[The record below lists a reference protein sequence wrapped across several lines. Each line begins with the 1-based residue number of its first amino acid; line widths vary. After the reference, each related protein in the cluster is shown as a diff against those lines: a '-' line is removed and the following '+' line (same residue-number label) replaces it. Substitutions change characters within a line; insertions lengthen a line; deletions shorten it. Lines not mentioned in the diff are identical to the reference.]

1 MDMNCQTFREQL
13 DVALDERRAV
23 SNQADS
29 ADAGGADVISHAESC
44 ADCRLLYEEHVLIE
58 AALAAWMPL
67 RTAFDLTDRVIE
79 AAREEGLISSNGTSV
94 AAEVVSDGV
103 RTGLL
108 GSEHSPYVLT
118 AAGPSDDSS
127 SFFHRRS
134 TIWAAVASAALIFT
148 ASTVFFYIRIE
159 QVAQDD
165 QQPQQLFPDQQPE
178 PLDESQDQV
187 ADISHLVADAQSA
200 WQGITSRVS
209 HQASG
214 LKVFVPD
221 LKNELGISG
230 VAESLD
236 MDPDASDPDGDP
248 ESPDSSEPSAVEKAF
263 DFLFDDAESVGIRT
277 I

>member
-1 MDMNCQTFREQL
+1 MNCQTFREQL
-13 DVALDERRAV
+13 DVALDERCAV

-29 ADAGGADVISHAESC
+29 ADAGGADVIAHAESC

-94 AAEVVSDGV
+94 AAEVAGASLHTSLLNSDHLPV
-103 RTGLL
+103 VDQ
-108 GSEHSPYVLT
+108 VLSS
-118 AAGPSDDSS
+118 AAPA
-127 SFFHRRS
+127 RRS
-134 TIWAAVASAALIFT
+134 IWPTLVTVALVLVAVAIVFRRKPDDIDQPEYTIEAL
-148 ASTVFFYIRIE
+148 
-159 QVAQDD
+159 
-165 QQPQQLFPDQQPE
+165 QPRQLFPNQQPG